1 MSKKEN
7 DDNNKQEVTFAN
19 GVTVTTMFE
28 GNLIKLGVN
37 VTKFCEENP
46 INEQGYIN
54 IELRKSRKTGEYYA
68 VQNNYNKKA

>member
-7 DDNNKQEVTFAN
+7 NEKQEITFAN
-19 GVTVTTMFE
+19 GITVTTMFE
-28 GNLIKLGVN
+28 GSLIKLGVN
-37 VTKFCEENP
+37 ITKFCEENP

-68 VQNNYNKKA
+68 VQNNYNKKS

>member
-7 DDNNKQEVTFAN
+7 NDNNKQEVTFAN

-37 VTKFCEENP
+37 VAKFCEENP